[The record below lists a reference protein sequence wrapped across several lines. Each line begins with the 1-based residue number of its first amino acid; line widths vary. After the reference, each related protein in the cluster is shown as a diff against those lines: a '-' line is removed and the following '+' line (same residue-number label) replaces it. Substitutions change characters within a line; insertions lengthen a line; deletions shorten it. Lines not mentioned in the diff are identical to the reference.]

1 MGLDHDFPILTV
13 PVGHMPEPVGFFP
26 NLVAS

>member
-26 NLVAS
+26 KPGAS